1 MTRSRSSIV
10 VGKRGL
16 SVTAMTITVLLAALM
31 AMVAGL
37 LYVNWSSL
45 FPSEQMKALRE
56 VEIRL
61 QLPASNFRAENDRGA
76 YIDEQGKKRFER
88 HISLNY
94 EDTSVLRQLRENMA
108 DDGWK
113 ERMQSPFD
121 DYKYFSFVK
130 GSGAQLQCV
139 NGYTKPRDRNGIT
152 LHVSLVAGGEGECLD
167 QPQEGSSI

>member
-1 MTRSRSSIV
+1 MARPRASVV

-16 SVTAMTITVLLAALM
+16 SATAVTMIILSVALALTA
-31 AMVAGL
+31 AGL

-45 FPSEQMKALRE
+45 FPSEQMKALRDL
-56 VEIRL
+56 EIRL

-76 YIDEQGKKRFER
+76 YTDEQGKKRFER

-139 NGYTKPRDRNGIT
+139 NGYTKPRDRNGIM

-167 QPQEGSSI
+167 EPEAGSSI